1 MKHFAGSVTRLIEE
15 FAKLPGIGPKSA
27 QRLAFYILNSPPQVA
42 HDLANALVEVRD
54 KVKYCSECGNLTDT
68 DPCSICSD
76 PNRDRSL
83 ICVVEHSR
91 DVLAVEKTQNYKG
104 LYHVLN
110 GVLDPMEGVGTE
122 DLNIRS
128 LLKRLE
134 KQQVKEI
141 IIATNPTVEGD
152 TTAMYLSRLI
162 KPLGVK
168 ISRLA
173 HGLPV
178 GAALEYTDE
187 YTLMKALQGRREM
200 D

>member
-91 DVLAVEKTQNYKG
+91 DVLAVEKTKNYKG